1 MFTANGTRQIQFDD
15 YWKQIDA
22 YLLLLNNYC
31 YAVVFYIVPKKP
43 DEFFTVLK
51 LIWDLKIWGNEQIKT
66 VQTDYYGETGVK
78 LLFFSQRDNEQ

>member
-31 YAVVFYIVPKKP
+31 YAVVFDIVPKKP

-51 LIWDLKIWGNEQIKT
+51 LIWDLK
-66 VQTDYYGETGVK
+66 YGETGVK
-78 LLFFSQRDNEQ
+78 LLFFSQRDNEE